1 MAIQAWSAR
10 DSKVMVDSHEV
21 TGLQSIEFKEDRSR
35 RDIQAIGE
43 SLRQGVEYGVRV
55 INGTLRV
62 QSSCKPLEEKLQED
76 DLEKAKFTLVAQLK
90 KGDQTLNIN
99 FQDCYLDNREFTMDV
114 NGVGVAVYSFSA
126 TNVDVKF

>member
-43 SLRQGVEYGVRV
+43 PLRQGVEYGVRV

-62 QSSCKPLEEKLQED
+62 QSSCKPLEEKLPSPQ
-76 DLEKAKFTLVAQLK
+76 
-90 KGDQTLNIN
+90 
-99 FQDCYLDNREFTMDV
+99 
-114 NGVGVAVYSFSA
+114 
-126 TNVDVKF
+126 